1 MDNDNKI
8 KNKKQLSQ
16 THKEVMLFLDE
27 ELSLLQR
34 ENENSSYNLEK
45 EYEQTKKHKSLFS
58 FLILVGCLIVVI
70 FVSWGLK
77 RYINQKNENITV
89 NLEEFDNLN
98 LKGLL
103 DSVSKVQTNYDTA
116 IKEKSRIISQKELAL
131 QDAQSKLENELF
143 VIDSLKL
150 PDEKEIHRRKSLA
163 ENDYKKNVAQINS
176 QYDEQIAIIEAEAN
190 EYKQQLAEYDSA
202 KIESAKEQEKLLN
215 SERQV
220 QELERKKLIKEYE
233 EKLSILNKDF
243 SAYKLD
249 TNKKIKDS
257 VTEVAKKYQAEID
270 TLDPVIQ
277 NEVTDALISDY
288 KNDTEAQPFD
298 SLDYLTLELLSD
310 DLASTAIEQGQEI
323 YNKYELLNNVIASI
337 PQKHSIPSYVAASKY
352 YVDELSNEFAN
363 STVQMYNEKV
373 EIIDDFTN
381 QVNEL
386 ESELETERQK
396 LQNLEK
402 LYKEQGDLL
411 KQTET
416 DYNNAVNQNFIHK
429 KVFENILLQN
439 RWNAIVISAK
449 NKDSIDVYVRSDA
462 VESLFVDN
470 KVEAEITKVVKGTIT
485 NNLDGSFTFV
495 PHKTDKNG
503 KPIEFDLALVTN
515 GAQVKLFKSN

>member
-150 PDEKEIHRRKSLA
+150 PDEKEILRRKSLA
-163 ENDYKKNVAQINS
+163 ENAYKKNVAQINA

-233 EKLSILNKDF
+233 DRLSAVNADFTEYKETSNKRM
-243 SAYKLD
+243 K
-249 TNKKIKDS
+249 NS

-270 TLDPVIQ
+270 TLEMMFLQ
-277 NEVTDALISDY
+277 LI
-288 KNDTEAQPFD
+288 
-298 SLDYLTLELLSD
+298 
-310 DLASTAIEQGQEI
+310 
-323 YNKYELLNNVIASI
+323 
-337 PQKHSIPSYVAASKY
+337 
-352 YVDELSNEFAN
+352 
-363 STVQMYNEKV
+363 
-373 EIIDDFTN
+373 
-381 QVNEL
+381 
-386 ESELETERQK
+386 
-396 LQNLEK
+396 
-402 LYKEQGDLL
+402 
-411 KQTET
+411 
-416 DYNNAVNQNFIHK
+416 
-429 KVFENILLQN
+429 
-439 RWNAIVISAK
+439 
-449 NKDSIDVYVRSDA
+449 
-462 VESLFVDN
+462 
-470 KVEAEITKVVKGTIT
+470 
-485 NNLDGSFTFV
+485 
-495 PHKTDKNG
+495 
-503 KPIEFDLALVTN
+503 
-515 GAQVKLFKSN
+515 

>member
-1 MDNDNKI
+1 MDNDIKI
-8 KNKKQLSQ
+8 KKQKELSQ
-16 THKEVMLFLDE
+16 THKDVMLFLDD
-27 ELSLLQR
+27 ELNLLQK
-34 ENENSSYNLEK
+34 ENAISSYNLEE
-45 EYEQTKKHKSLFS
+45 EYEKTKKNKSLFS
-58 FLILVGCLIVVI
+58 FLILAGCLVVVI

-103 DSVSKVQTNYDTA
+103 DSVFKVQANYDNA
-116 IKEKSRIISQKELAL
+116 IKEKSRIISQKELEL
-131 QDAQSKLENELF
+131 QDAQTKLDNELF
-143 VIDSLKL
+143 LIDSLKL
-150 PDEKEIHRRKSLA
+150 SNKKEIERRKSQA
-163 ENDYKKNVAQINS
+163 QADYKKNIAEINLK
-176 QYDEQIAIIEAEAN
+176 YDEQIAAIEAEAN
-190 EYKQQLAEYDSA
+190 EYKLQLAEYDTA

-233 EKLSILNKDF
+233 DRLSAINADFTEYKENSNKRM
-243 SAYKLD
+243 K
-249 TNKKIKDS
+249 NS

-270 TLDPVIQ
+270 TLDPIIK
-277 NEVTDALISDY
+277 NTEADELISTY
-288 KNDTEAQPFD
+288 KTDVEAQNF
-298 SLDYLTLELLSD
+298 SSQNYLTQEILSD
-310 DLASTAIEQGQEI
+310 ELASTAIEQGQEI

-352 YVDELSNEFAN
+352 YVNELSKGFAD

-373 EIIDDFTN
+373 EIIQDFTN
-381 QVNEL
+381 QVVEL
-386 ESELETERQK
+386 EKQVEKEKQNVANQK
-396 LQNLEK
+396 NIN
-402 LYKEQGDLL
+402 KEQEKTYKGIIENFLL
-411 KQTET
+411 
-416 DYNNAVNQNFIHK
+416 
-429 KVFENILLQN
+429 LN

-449 NKDSIDVYVRSDA
+449 SKDSIDVYVRSDA

-503 KPIEFDLALVTN
+503 EPVDFDFSLVTN